1 MSVPSETLSNKVASR
16 QTYIHEYVEACTL
29 TQILNYGRGISD
41 VDGMAGQMAVEYPAQ
56 KLEEHINKRASEG
69 WNLAFMEPH
78 WHHESRYGYEE
89 GFARPLAIV
98 GWYLTFK
105 RKKRKTRL

>member
-1 MSVPSETLSNKVASR
+1 MSVPSEILSKNAAAR

-29 TQILNYGRGISD
+29 TQVQDYGRKLSD
-41 VDGMAGQMAVEYPAQ
+41 SEGSAGQKSIEYPAQ
-56 KLEEHINKRASEG
+56 KLEEHINMRASKG
-69 WNLAFMEPH
+69 WKLAFMELH
-78 WHHESRYGYEE
+78 WHHESRYGFDV

-105 RKKRKTRL
+105 RIKRRRAL